1 MRISDGLRAL
11 SRILADMLNE
21 HADDARGPAWHLSQ
35 RFVCPLCDSTDYR
48 SLFELRED
56 RSVPLPQ
63 LYQCAGCS
71 FAFINPGDHR
81 GQLAARPLR
90 A

>member
-1 MRISDGLRAL
+1 M
-11 SRILADMLNE
+11 LAFMLTDLAEMHN
-21 HADDARGPAWHLSQ
+21 DPP

-48 SLFELRED
+48 SLFEQREQ
-56 RSVPLPQ
+56 RSSPLPQ

-81 GQLAARPLR
+81 GR
-90 A
+90 ASHVIRA